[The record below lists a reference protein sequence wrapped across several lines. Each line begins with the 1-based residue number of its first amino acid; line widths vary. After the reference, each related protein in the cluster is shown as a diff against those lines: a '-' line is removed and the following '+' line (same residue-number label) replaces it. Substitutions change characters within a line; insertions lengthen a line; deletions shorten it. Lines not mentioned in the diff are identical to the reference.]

1 LNLIDLHEFFA
12 DYSLSSVVIACI
24 VCAIT
29 FFTDKLKRNKA
40 VKTISSFVPFVLG
53 IVLTCF
59 NNLIFDG
66 KIEFSASTL
75 SAGFMSGWLSVMIKV
90 IIKRVISGQKP
101 LNMDSTA
108 VIIGLIEGYVKS
120 ECLEA
125 VADFIKEVIFSC
137 QKDSGS
143 AIEGIAKKLTET
155 AQDQFA
161 DTDLKSLAGLIF
173 ASVKQIKE

>member
-1 LNLIDLHEFFA
+1 MNLIDIHKFFA
-12 DYSLSSVVIACI
+12 DYSLSSVVIAII

-29 FFTDKLKRNKA
+29 FFTDKLLRNKA
-40 VKTISSFVPFVLG
+40 VKNLSSLLPFVLG
-53 IVLTCF
+53 IVLTFF
-59 NNLIFDG
+59 NNLIFNG
-66 KIEFSASTL
+66 KIEFSATTL

-90 IIKRVISGQKP
+90 IIKRVLNGQKP

-125 VADFIKEVIFSC
+125 VAGFIKEIIFSC
-137 QKDSGS
+137 QKDHGE
-143 AIEGIAKKLTET
+143 AINGITEKLVENAQEPFAET
-155 AQDQFA
+155 DFK
-161 DTDLKSLAGLIF
+161 TLAGLIF